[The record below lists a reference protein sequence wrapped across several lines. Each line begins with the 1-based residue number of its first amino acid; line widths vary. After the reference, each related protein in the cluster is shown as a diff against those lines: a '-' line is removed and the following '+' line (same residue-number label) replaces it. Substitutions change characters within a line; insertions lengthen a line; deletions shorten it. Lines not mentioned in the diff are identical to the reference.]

1 MFDVSVITS
10 YIDIILSYIF
20 DHIGIAVGIL
30 IVLLSIRSSRK
41 KKRRA
46 QAENNGETPKAKS
59 LREIMAEMETE
70 LNKADDNDEVD
81 VDIEEEAKEA
91 EPTARPYGEQGSMDS
106 PWQQRETTSK
116 RTDTPWASQAPAP
129 EGPGAERLKP
139 PALPGIAA
147 SAPFGENPLPKG
159 IHMPIEAPPMEVQRD
174 AEECGGNGYFR
185 KKKFNRGELID
196 AVVMAEI
203 LAKPK
208 SLRKAGQRL

>member
-20 DHIGIAVGIL
+20 DHIGVVAGIL
-30 IVLLSIRSSRK
+30 IVLMGIRSSQK

-70 LNKADDNDEVD
+70 LNKSDDNDEVD
-81 VDIEEEAKEA
+81 VDIEEEAEEV
-91 EPTARPYGEQGSMDS
+91 EPASRPYGERGSMDS
-106 PWQQRETTSK
+106 PWQQKETVSK
-116 RTDTPWASQAPAP
+116 RTDAPWARQEPAP
-129 EGPGAERLKP
+129 EGPGAERVKP
-139 PALPGIAA
+139 PVLSGIAV

-174 AEECGGNGYFR
+174 AEECGCNGYFR
-185 KKKFNRGELID
+185 KKKFNRGELVD

-208 SLRKAGQRL
+208 GLRKAGQRL